1 MNTPLI
7 LSWLIFIAVLLGFI
21 GLDFIKEDQSI
32 MNRKIVLSGKSL
44 NVLRDNAGSTFI
56 SYYPENKVSFL
67 TEKLLWAGEPWGLTA
82 QGFIGIQFTLLI
94 LGSIIG
100 LNLMI
105 FNIPI
110 FISLIISIAL
120 FFSPHLLLN
129 EKINKRKSEIEKGIP
144 NMVGLLS
151 TSITA
156 GVELIPSLQSIS
168 MNLPGALG
176 DELRKVWT
184 ENATGKDLSKALK
197 DMATRTGVDILKS
210 FVETIVTAK
219 ERGGMNL
226 SNILNDFSST
236 VLEFQRRKSQEAA
249 KKIPT
254 KMLLPMFVCIFIPML
269 VLLLA
274 PVVFTLTSAL
284 Q

>member
-32 MNRKIVLSGKSL
+32 MNRKIVLSGKSF

>member
-67 TEKLLWAGEPWGLTA
+67 TEKLLWAGEPWGLTV

-129 EKINKRKSEIEKGIP
+129 EKIKKRKNEIEKDIP

-226 SNILNDFSST
+226 SSILNDFSST
-236 VLEFQRRKSQEAA
+236 VLEFQRRKAQEAA